1 MDKSFK
7 RDFIKGSAAAS
18 MGTIVAM
25 VFQFLSIVII
35 TRHITKEEFGIYV
48 LIIVISTFLDTVSGL
63 ALEQSLVK
71 FISSADDLER
81 RSTFIPT
88 LIIRILLV
96 VVAVILVVLFGNSLM
111 PLFSF
116 TATEF
121 LYVIIILFILSS
133 FRGLFYNLL
142 QGMNLFKKYASV
154 QIITSVLRVALL
166 FIIILMI
173 NELTLKNVLFVEMV
187 AVAFTV
193 LLQLALIPYKEVFHW
208 NVNFKNIKKILN
220 FSIPLYFSGIS
231 YFVQTQ
237 VNIFIISAYLNP
249 VSIANYDV
257 AGKIPQASAKGFQS
271 FIIVFFPNLSRLLS
285 LGERD
290 AALKLIN
297 KSLLTFSI
305 VINLLLLVSFLFN
318 KEIILLLFSDKY
330 LDSSLAFSFMM
341 VAFYLSAMSNIMGYS
356 LVSAGR
362 PSITLKVNIAAGAI
376 NLIGAFLMVPLW
388 GFMGAVYSILL
399 TSLSSLLFH
408 YLYLTK
414 YNMHI
419 ELNSFI
425 KPTLITIT
433 ALLIYYPFMPDNL
446 IFKNILLIV
455 YLIAVYFLLPEVKEI
470 FNQIVTHLFK
480 HKSGN
485 SSEKI
490 L

>member
-18 MGTIVAM
+18 MGAIVAM

-48 LIIVISTFLDTVSGL
+48 LIIVISTFLDAVSGL

-81 RSTFIPT
+81 SSTFIPI
-88 LIIRILLV
+88 LIIRFILIV
-96 VVAVILVVLFGNSLM
+96 TAVILVVLFGNSLM
-111 PLFSF
+111 PLFNF

-154 QIITSVLRVALL
+154 QTITSLVRVALL
-166 FIIILMI
+166 LIIVYFHD
-173 NELTLKNVLFVEMV
+173 LTLKNVLLVEIV
-187 AVAFTV
+187 AVTFTV
-193 LLQLALIPYKEVFHW
+193 LLQMALIPYKEIFHW
-208 NVNFKNIKKILN
+208 NVNFINIKKILN

-231 YFVQTQ
+231 YFIQTQ
-237 VNIFIISAYLNP
+237 VNVFIISAYLNP

-290 AALKLIN
+290 SALILIN

-341 VAFYLSAMSNIMGYS
+341 VAFYLTAMSNIMGYS
-356 LVSAGR
+356 LVSAGL

-388 GFMGAVYSILL
+388 GFMGAVYSVLL
-399 TSLSSLLFH
+399 TGLSSLLFH

-414 YNMHI
+414 YDMQI
-419 ELNSFI
+419 ELISFI

-433 ALLIYYPFMPDNL
+433 TLLLYYLFIPDSL
-446 IFKNILLIV
+446 IFKMILLIV
-455 YLIAVYFLLPEVKEI
+455 YFIAIYFLLPEAKEI
-470 FNQIVTHLFK
+470 FNQIAKHLFK
-480 HKSGN
+480 FK
-485 SSEKI
+485 SEKNG
-490 L
+490 